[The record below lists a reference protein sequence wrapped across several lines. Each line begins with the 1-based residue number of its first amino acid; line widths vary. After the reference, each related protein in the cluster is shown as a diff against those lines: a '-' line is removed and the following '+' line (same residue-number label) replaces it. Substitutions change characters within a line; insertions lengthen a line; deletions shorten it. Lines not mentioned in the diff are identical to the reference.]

1 MMTSRMLAVLG
12 FTALF
17 ADLALATD
25 NKSGPTSEDLEQVC
39 KAQKGVC
46 VSVCPADDGTF
57 SGFLLNDMC
66 KEDCNK
72 KYGDCLA
79 SIPQKKRKQGVT
91 KHRTGNS
98 DEVLGQ

>member
-1 MMTSRMLAVLG
+1 MTPIRALAILG
-12 FTALF
+12 FTALL
-17 ADLALATD
+17 ADAALATD
-25 NKSGPTSEDLEQVC
+25 NKSGPTSQDLEQVC

-57 SGFLLNDMC
+57 SGFLVNEMC
-66 KEDCNK
+66 KEDCNS

-98 DEVLGQ
+98 DEVLSQ